1 MKVETRGILIG
12 MCLGDSYLN
21 VRYRHNG
28 YNGYVSS
35 EMRILHSVSQLDYC
49 EHKAGLIKKHLGGN
63 FSVTFGMHGPKKKYR
78 YCAFSVSNPY
88 FKQIREWLY
97 PNGVKTFSE
106 RVLRMLT
113 PEGIA
118 IWYMDDGN
126 ARVNRNKEGWISS
139 VATNIATM
147 CNEDEIHI
155 IQKYFQDE
163 YGITFNLRFMKQVSE
178 GKQWLIEAN
187 TQNSREFVGLIQPYI
202 IPSMMYKIAHVANLG
217 LHEHRAPLAYCSKCS
232 ASIYDIRRK
241 GLCVRCYS
249 RKYYREVSRFRD
261 GRKSKKK
268 DGSFYKG
275 DEIVRPCVENKPQ
288 ELGDKE
294 PQG

>member
-1 MKVETRGILIG
+1 MS
-12 MCLGDSYLN
+12 LGDAFLN
-21 VRYRHNG
+21 VRYRQKG
-28 YNGYVSS
+28 QYAYIGS
-35 EMRILHSVSQLDYC
+35 EMRVLHSVSQADYC

-63 FSVTFGMHGPKKKYR
+63 FSITFGMHGPMKKYR
-78 YCAFSVSNPY
+78 YCAFSVSHPY
-88 FKQIREWLY
+88 FKKIREWIY

-106 RVLRMLT
+106 RVLKMLT

-147 CNEDEIHI
+147 CSKEEAEI
-155 IQKYFQDE
+155 IQKYFMDE
-163 YGITFNLRFMKQVSE
+163 YGIRFNLRFNKQCRP
-178 GKQWLIEAN
+178 GKNYLIETN
-187 TQNSREFVGLIQPYI
+187 TSGSKEFIGLVQPYI
-202 IPSMMYKIAHVANLG
+202 IPSMMYKVAHVANLD
-217 LHEHRAPLAYCSKCS
+217 LHEHRAPLAYCPQCS
-232 ASIYDIRRK
+232 APIYDIRRK

-249 RKYYREVSRFRD
+249 RRYYREVARFRD

-268 DGSFYKG
+268 DGTFYKG
-275 DEIVRPCVENKPQ
+275 DEIVRTCGNSEPQ
-288 ELGDKE
+288 ELEDKE